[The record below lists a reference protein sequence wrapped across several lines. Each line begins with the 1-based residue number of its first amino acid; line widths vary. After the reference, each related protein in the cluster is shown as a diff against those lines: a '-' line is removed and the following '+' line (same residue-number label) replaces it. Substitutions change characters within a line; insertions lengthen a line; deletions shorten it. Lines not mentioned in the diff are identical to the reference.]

1 MKSLTHFIQY
11 NNAVPL
17 VLSFLLL
24 GAGATFASTE
34 AGQGA
39 LIGRQETVVSVD
51 NSFLLAKNLIDWSPK
66 VTVTNVVKE
75 GSQYIVTYSLETIDV
90 DSYIWRDVVK
100 TQEMRVDE
108 EVLVKYID
116 LAAYVQFQLKDVVVG
131 EKDRLVRTQEIQKDA
146 LTPKTTVISYTG
158 LIGAVLTEDTVVA
171 DPYAVTPSTEGTVPV
186 VIPAQEA
193 IVAAAAEVPTTNSQE
208 SSTDTQQPT
217 ATNQEISTTNPQP
230 SANTQEPIT
239 VTLLGTDTVVL
250 TIGDSYTDLGALAKD
265 ADGNDLAITRTVNG
279 STVADTDSVSMDT
292 SIAATHTIVYTAVKG
307 SDTVSV
313 TRTIVVNAPA
323 TAPALNT
330 ADVVQPQSETQ
341 TPSSEIQSA
350 GVVAPETNQP
360 SESSPPA
367 ITQPT
372 RGGQVTQ

>member
-1 MKSLTHFIQY
+1 MKTFTNFIQY

-17 VLSFLLL
+17 VVSFLLL
-24 GAGATFASTE
+24 SAGATFASTE

-108 EVLVKYID
+108 EVLVKYTD

-217 ATNQEISTTNPQP
+217 VTNQEINNSQP

-239 VTLLGTDTVVL
+239 VTLLGTDTVTLAV
-250 TIGDSYTDLGALAKD
+250 GDTYTDLGALAKD
-265 ADGNDLAITRTVNG
+265 AAGNDLPVTRTVNG
-279 STVADTDSVSMDT
+279 TPVAEGEVVNISTS
-292 SIAATHTIVYTAVKG
+292 ATAKFTIVYTATSGV
-307 SDTVSV
+307 DTIST
-313 TRTIVVNAPA
+313 TRTIIV
-323 TAPALNT
+323 
-330 ADVVQPQSETQ
+330 SEPVPVE
-341 TPSSEIQSA
+341 TPSSSSDQVPSPKLQ
-350 GVVAPETNQP
+350 APSSELQVQNSNTGQESLPIDQP
-360 SESSPPA
+360 SPA
-367 ITQPT
+367 TN
-372 RGGQVTQ
+372 